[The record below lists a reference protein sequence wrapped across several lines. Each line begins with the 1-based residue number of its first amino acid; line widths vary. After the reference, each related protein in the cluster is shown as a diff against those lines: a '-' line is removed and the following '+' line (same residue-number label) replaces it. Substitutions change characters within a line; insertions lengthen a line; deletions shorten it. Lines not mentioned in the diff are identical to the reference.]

1 MDNYNIQK
9 YFKYK
14 NKYMLLK
21 NIIGGQYEGQ
31 GSSGLVVSRPRIPFF
46 DETYESIKTLPQVS
60 KLYINNSMAQKDWD
74 SCLELITKFPSIIT
88 SEYFILPLRLN
99 KINKDIFK
107 TKIDI
112 YNKQWLNNKE
122 EAILFFRKVMENE
135 EVYQIIYNKG
145 ESVNRF
151 INNVDQTDL
160 NGNTFLNAMKYPIIA
175 IKNTIDINLYFTDIK
190 IGNMV
195 YEDEKIKIIDFADK
209 YYFKDTLYNIM
220 IENIKKSNTLMNIYY
235 INNNILCSSLLK
247 IYAFNIRLDTDNYLK
262 HELDDDN
269 ASYKYN
275 KIGKNHLMYVKN
287 IYNIYKE
294 KNFISEITIKFKSI
308 ERRKKTKKRP
318 FIGKTEEFSGE
329 ILKKRID
336 KDEQFK
342 ETLISESESEI
353 ESEIDKSKKTM
364 ISEIESE
371 IESEIG
377 ESKKTMISEIGES
390 KKTMISEIGEDEGE
404 DEYEDVESKKTM
416 ISEIG
421 ESKKTM
427 IGEIG
432 EDEGEDEYEDV
443 EVEKEFNFNDMIE
456 TILIFY
462 NITDPRKINNIF
474 SQYRNIIE
482 KNNKEQIIYN
492 LLKINNMY
500 SLGFIFIQYI
510 NFRLHYKNF
519 ENIDNKILTKIMTI
533 IMICCGQIIYKD
545 NNVYTLSSTLDDVIY
560 LIDNECV

>member
-377 ESKKTMISEIGES
+377 ESKKTMI
-390 KKTMISEIGEDEGE
+390 
-404 DEYEDVESKKTM
+404 
-416 ISEIG
+416 
-421 ESKKTM
+421 
-427 IGEIG
+427 GEIG